1 MKKNILLAISVFL
14 LLLTTAIPFCVI
26 MAVKQPLDGA
36 QKALIGWLLI
46 VGYFVS
52 YRYYMLYKEHKNGP
66 ETF

>member
-1 MKKNILLAISVFL
+1 MKKYILLGISAFL
-14 LLLTTAIPFCVI
+14 LLLTTAIPFCVL

-36 QKALIGWLLI
+36 QKALIGWLLV

-52 YRYYMLYKEHKNGP
+52 YRYYMLYKEHINGP